1 MRISIN
7 TANTQSQVIS
17 ILRFPLVVL
26 ILFIHSNFH
35 NISADW
41 DVFWTIN
48 TTGIG
53 PQVPSL
59 GDVFDIISNS
69 LATLANPFFFF
80 ISGSLFFKEGLFSK
94 ELYLHKL
101 QRRAFSLLLP
111 YILWISTYLFL
122 LSVAE
127 GILPNW
133 TAIVHKPIESF
144 SFTDWLLCFWDISKI
159 GPQGGIAAPLVIP
172 FWYIRDLM
180 IICLFTPIIYK
191 VLHWLANKRKEIS
204 ILLFFALL
212 YASRWAENLPGLSVQ
227 GLLFF
232 SFGAFF
238 SIKQI
243 KFIDV
248 MRPLKWGGLFFAIF
262 AWQINCA
269 NLMYAGLIVFTVSTT
284 TRILERRKQQKQ
296 TCFSAATCSNQFHFL
311 CVCLSLYCVG
321 WHSHHIE
328 AWNSGT
334 TQRAR
339 SIPYIYTKSGYNAHR
354 ERGCILAIL
363 QNCASN
369 CFYILWWEINTLT
382 KVNYG

>member
-17 ILRFPLVVL
+17 VLRFPLVVL

-35 NISADW
+35 DISANW

-53 PQVPSL
+53 PQLPSL

-127 GILPNW
+127 GIFPNW

-191 VLHWLANKRKEIS
+191 VLHWLANKQKEIS
-204 ILLFFALL
+204 ILLFVALL

-284 TRILERRKQQKQ
+284 TRILERRKQQNKLAFPLPLVLINS
-296 TCFSAATCSNQFHFL
+296 TFFVFAFHSIVLGGILTILKHGIVVPHNELEAFL
-311 CVCLSLYCVG
+311 
-321 WHSHHIE
+321 I
-328 AWNSGT
+328 
-334 TQRAR
+334 
-339 SIPYIYTKSGYNAHR
+339 
-354 ERGCILAIL
+354 
-363 QNCASN
+363 
-369 CFYILWWEINTLT
+369 YILSPVTMLT
-382 KVNYG
+382 VSVGVYWLFYKIAPRIVSIYCGGR

>member
-35 NISADW
+35 NISANW

-53 PQVPSL
+53 PQLPSL

-127 GILPNW
+127 GIFPNW

-144 SFTDWLLCFWDISKI
+144 NFTDWLLCFWDISKI

-180 IICLFTPIIYK
+180 VICLFTPIIYK
-191 VLHWLANKRKEIS
+191 VLHWLANERKEIS

-248 MRPLKWGGLFFAIF
+248 MRPLKWE
-262 AWQINCA
+262 
-269 NLMYAGLIVFTVSTT
+269 VS
-284 TRILERRKQQKQ
+284 
-296 TCFSAATCSNQFHFL
+296 
-311 CVCLSLYCVG
+311 SLLYSLG
-321 WHSHHIE
+321 
-328 AWNSGT
+328 
-334 TQRAR
+334 R
-339 SIPYIYTKSGYNAHR
+339 
-354 ERGCILAIL
+354 
-363 QNCASN
+363 
-369 CFYILWWEINTLT
+369 
-382 KVNYG
+382 